1 MRKLLIFFILFY
13 INLTYI
19 NCQENTTLKNINRTQ
34 KLVDSL
40 NHISEKLIK
49 SNPQE
54 SIEYIIR
61 SYNLSKKINY
71 TEGELLALNN
81 LGRSY
86 YDLGEYEKSLSNLY
100 SALHLAEKINNLYEV
115 GKINNDIG
123 MCHRST
129 GNFVEALE
137 NHENAL
143 AIFKSQNN
151 KSGIGRSLNNI
162 GICKFSLGD
171 IGNESYFTKALKL
184 YKEVNDLEGIA
195 TSLNNLAIYY
205 SSINNYIK
213 AEEYFFSSIDI
224 LDQIG
229 NTMALQMCYNNLGKL
244 NILKKD
250 FQKAKMYLD
259 TSMAMNEKIGAKEN
273 LFNNYILFQQLYEE
287 TKNYEQALYY
297 SQELSK
303 LKDTLFQDKK
313 IEQIN
318 RLNTIYNLENKE
330 KELEFLQI
338 ELTLK
343 NKLTYFLIAIIV
355 GLIIIAL
362 LVFTIFR
369 YRLKIAK
376 NKQLL
381 LKQEKKLSQLKIHN
395 QEKELAKLSQDNV
408 SNQKRLE
415 KELEHINRELTT
427 TAMKIMQN
435 NEMLIELKESL
446 LSVDIKNRTFQ
457 KKIDTIISKI
467 NSIINNDSSWE
478 QFVLHFNDVHPSF
491 FKILKT
497 QYPNITSK
505 ELKHCAFVK
514 INLSVKEVAIM
525 MNVTVGAVEK
535 ARSRIKTKL
544 NLNKNI
550 SLEDFIIQL

>member
-1 MRKLLIFFILFY
+1 MNKFLLIFVLFFS
-13 INLTYI
+13 NLTHI
-19 NCQENTTLKNINRTQ
+19 NCQENTTLKNIDRTQ
-34 KLVDSL
+34 RLVDSL
-40 NHISEKLIK
+40 NLISEKLMK

-54 SIEYIIR
+54 SIEYIIK
-61 SYNLSKKINY
+61 SFNLSKKINY
-71 TEGELLALNN
+71 KKGELIALNN

-100 SALHLAEKINNLYEV
+100 SALQLAEKLNNLSEV

-143 AIFKSQNN
+143 EIFKSQNH

-162 GICKFSLGD
+162 GICKFSMGD
-171 IGNESYFTKALKL
+171 TDIESYFTQALKL
-184 YKEVNDLEGIA
+184 YNEANDLEGIA

-205 SSINNYIK
+205 SSINNYTK
-213 AEEYFFSSIDI
+213 AEEYFFSSINI

-229 NTMALQMCYNNLGKL
+229 NTTALQMCYNNLGKL
-244 NILKKD
+244 NILKRD
-250 FQKAKMYLD
+250 FQKAKKYLD

-287 TKNYEQALYY
+287 TDNYKQALYY
-297 SQELSK
+297 SKELSK
-303 LKDTLFQDKK
+303 LKDTLFQDKRT
-313 IEQIN
+313 EQIN
-318 RLNTIYNLENKE
+318 RLNTIYNLKNKE
-330 KELEFLQI
+330 KELDFLQI
-338 ELTLK
+338 ELSLK
-343 NKLTYFLIAIIV
+343 NKLTYFLIAIIA
-355 GLIIIAL
+355 GLLIIAL
-362 LVFTIFR
+362 LVFAIFK

-376 NKQLL
+376 DKQLL
-381 LKQEKKLSQLKIHN
+381 LKQEKKLTQLKINN
-395 QEKELAKLSQDNV
+395 QEKELEKLSQDNM

-415 KELEHINRELTT
+415 NELEHINRELTT

-435 NEMLIELKESL
+435 NEMLIELKDSL

-457 KKIDTIISKI
+457 KKIDTIINKI
-467 NSIINNDSSWE
+467 NTIINNDTSWE

-497 QYPNITSK
+497 QFPSITSK

-525 MNVTVGAVEK
+525 MNVTIGAVDK
-535 ARSRIKTKL
+535 ARSRIKTKF
-544 NLNKNI
+544 NLEKNT

>member
-1 MRKLLIFFILFY
+1 MNKFLLIFVLFY
-13 INLTYI
+13 FNLTHI
-19 NCQENTTLKNINRTQ
+19 NCQENTTLKNIDRTQ

-40 NHISEKLIK
+40 NLISEKLMK

-54 SIEYIIR
+54 SIEYIIK

-115 GKINNDIG
+115 GKIHNDIG

-143 AIFKSQNN
+143 AIFKSQNH
-151 KSGIGRSLNNI
+151 KSGIGRSYNNI
-162 GICKFSLGD
+162 GICKFSMGD

-205 SSINNYIK
+205 SSINNYVK
-213 AEEYFFSSIDI
+213 AEEYFFSSIEI
-224 LDQIG
+224 LDKIG
-229 NTMALQMCYNNLGKL
+229 NATALQMCYNNLGKL
-244 NILKKD
+244 NILKRD
-250 FQKAKMYLD
+250 FQKAKRYLD
-259 TSMAMNEKIGAKEN
+259 TSMAMNAKIGAKEN

-287 TKNYEQALYY
+287 TDNYKQALYY
-297 SQELSK
+297 SKELSK
-303 LKDTLFQDKK
+303 LKDTLFQDKRT
-313 IEQIN
+313 EQIN

-330 KELEFLQI
+330 KELDFLQI
-338 ELTLK
+338 ELSLK
-343 NKLTYFLIAIIV
+343 NKLTYFLIAIIA
-355 GLIIIAL
+355 GLLIIAL
-362 LVFTIFR
+362 LVFAIFR

-376 NKQLL
+376 DKQLL
-381 LKQEKKLSQLKIHN
+381 LKQEKKLTQLKINN

-415 KELEHINRELTT
+415 NELEHINRELTT

-435 NEMLIELKESL
+435 NEMLFDLKKSL
-446 LSVDIKNRTFQ
+446 LNIDTKSASFHNKIAPSI
-457 KKIDTIISKI
+457 KKINQIIDND
-467 NSIINNDSSWE
+467 NSWN
-478 QFVLHFNDVHPSF
+478 QFVIHFNDVHPDF
-491 FKILKT
+491 FKSLKT
-497 QYPNITSK
+497 RFPNITSK
-505 ELKHCAFVK
+505 ELKHCAFIK
-514 INLSVKEVAIM
+514 INLSIKEVALMI
-525 MNVTVGAVEK
+525 NVTTGAVEK
-535 ARSRIKTKL
+535 ARSRIKTKFDL
-544 NLNKNI
+544 EKNQ
-550 SLEDFIIQL
+550 SLENFILQI

>member
-1 MRKLLIFFILFY
+1 MRKLLIFCILFY
-13 INLTYI
+13 INLTNI

-40 NHISEKLIK
+40 NLISEKLIK

-81 LGRSY
+81 LGKSY

-100 SALHLAEKINNLYEV
+100 LALHLAEKINDLYEV

-143 AIFKSQNN
+143 AIFKTQNN

-162 GICKFSLGD
+162 GICKFSMGD
-171 IGNESYFTKALKL
+171 VGNESYFTKALKL

-229 NTMALQMCYNNLGKL
+229 NTTALQMCYNNLGKL

-250 FQKAKMYLD
+250 FPKAKMYLD

-287 TKNYEQALYY
+287 TENYEQALYY
-297 SQELSK
+297 SKELSK

-318 RLNTIYNLENKE
+318 RLNTIYDLENKE

-338 ELTLK
+338 ELSLK
-343 NKLTYFLIAIIV
+343 NKLTYFLIAIIA

-381 LKQEKKLSQLKIHN
+381 LKQEKKLSQLKIYN
-395 QEKELAKLSQDNV
+395 QEKELVKLSQDNV
-408 SNQKRLE
+408 STKKRLE
-415 KELEHINRELTT
+415 EELEHINRELTT

-446 LSVDIKNRTFQ
+446 LSVEIKNKTSQ

-497 QYPNITSK
+497 QYPNITGK

-535 ARSRIKTKL
+535 ARSRIKTKF